1 MNRLLITD
9 HLTSAPH
16 ITHDPV
22 VLTRAK
28 GFTTFLGDV
37 LRLSLAWTMPYI
49 AFRTAEMV
57 TAAVAPEMV
66 PEIAG
71 GTIIMSL
78 GALVYMVIVPLRKP
92 IKRVLRWIMNEEVTF
107 SSYLVD

>member
-1 MNRLLITD
+1 MTRLLITD
-9 HLTSAPH
+9 QFTAPPP
-16 ITHDPV
+16 ISRDPA

-37 LRLSLAWTMPYI
+37 LRLTLTWTMPYI
-49 AFRTAEMV
+49 AFRTAETV

-71 GTIIMSL
+71 GTAILSL
-78 GALVYMVIVPLRKP
+78 GVLVYMVIVTLRKP
-92 IKRVLRWIMNEEVTF
+92 IKRVLRWIANEEVTF
-107 SSYLVD
+107 ATYLAD

>member
-1 MNRLLITD
+1 MTRLFIAD
-9 HLTSAPH
+9 HLTAAPR
-16 ITHDPV
+16 ISRDPA

-37 LRLSLAWTMPYI
+37 LRLSLTWTMPYI
-49 AFRTAEMV
+49 AFRTAETV

-71 GTIIMSL
+71 GTAIMSL
-78 GALVYMVIVPLRKP
+78 GVLVYMVIVPLRKP
-92 IKRVLRWIMNEEVTF
+92 IKRVLRWITNEDVTF
-107 SSYLVD
+107 TTYLAD